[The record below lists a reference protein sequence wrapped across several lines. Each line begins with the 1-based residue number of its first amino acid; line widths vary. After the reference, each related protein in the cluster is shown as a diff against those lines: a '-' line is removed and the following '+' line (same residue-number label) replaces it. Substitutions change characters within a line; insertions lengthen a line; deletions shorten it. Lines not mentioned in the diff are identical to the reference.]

1 MRKMKTV
8 LLVALGLGGMLT
20 SSSAFATPI
29 TETLTFNLT
38 GFIDVIGNTAP
49 PDTDITGSITVT
61 YDPTLSYA
69 SDTTDIVVNY
79 LTGVTI
85 DSPLG
90 FTYQNGY
97 LEFGGTQDGSNYV
110 NSYTNDLVV
119 SFNVMNP
126 ADPFFPPCSTPGY
139 TCGNYTGSDLVDA
152 AGYTIASSGDAW
164 FYGAQSTVT
173 TGPPAPTPEPSSLI
187 LFGTGIG
194 ALAGAVRRKMFKG
207 TAGTE

>member
-1 MRKMKTV
+1 MRTMKTA
-8 LLVALGLGGMLT
+8 LLAVLGLGVILT
-20 SSSAFATPI
+20 SSSAFASPI

-38 GFIDVIGNTAP
+38 GFIDVYGNVPP

-61 YDPTLSYA
+61 YDPTLSYDN
-69 SDTTDIVVNY
+69 DTTDIVVNY
-79 LTGVTI
+79 LTGVKV

-90 FTYQNGY
+90 FTYLGNGY
-97 LEFGGTQDGSNYV
+97 LEFGGTNIDSDLIGG
-110 NSYTNDLVV
+110 YTNDLVV

-126 ADPFFPPCSTPGY
+126 AAPFFPPCSTPGY
-139 TCGNYTGSDLVDA
+139 NCGNYTGSDLVDA

-173 TGPPAPTPEPSSLI
+173 TGPPAATPEPSSLV

-194 ALAGAVRRKMFKG
+194 ALAGVVRRKMKLS
-207 TAGTE
+207 